1 MIKIMS
7 FKWTENSATNYINA
21 VESPEIQSLLHS
33 FQTQA
38 YPKKQFGINQE
49 VQDLNNIL
57 YKTAQK
63 SNLTT
68 VKPKKKRLE
77 TDKLFDLDC
86 KALRKNLRNLSNQK
100 HRQPD
105 NPDLRLQYCEALKQ
119 YKATLRRKKAQIL
132 QNQFEE
138 IEKSIN
144 SHKFWDK
151 WKLLYKPNQ
160 EILAIQDG
168 ETWKTHFQELY
179 SPTEILNSNQNEI
192 INKLDN
198 LERSIKA
205 NQNPLDFPITL
216 NELEDKL
223 RVLEPKKA
231 CGVDSILN
239 EMLKHTDQ
247 RFKLAML
254 KLFK

>member
-1 MIKIMS
+1 M
-7 FKWTENSATNYINA
+7 
-21 VESPEIQSLLHS
+21 
-33 FQTQA
+33 
-38 YPKKQFGINQE
+38 
-49 VQDLNNIL
+49 
-57 YKTAQK
+57 
-63 SNLTT
+63 
-68 VKPKKKRLE
+68 
-77 TDKLFDLDC
+77 
-86 KALRKNLRNLSNQK
+86 
-100 HRQPD
+100 
-105 NPDLRLQYCEALKQ
+105 
-119 YKATLRRKKAQIL
+119 

-144 SHKFWDK
+144 SHKFWEK

-168 ETWKTHFQELY
+168 ETWKTNFQELY
-179 SPTEILNSNQNEI
+179 SPTEIQNSNQNEI

-198 LERSIKA
+198 LERSIKG

-254 KLFK
+254 KLFNDVLCVGFFPEIWNKGLISPNSQERRPN

>member
-1 MIKIMS
+1 M
-7 FKWTENSATNYINA
+7 
-21 VESPEIQSLLHS
+21 
-33 FQTQA
+33 
-38 YPKKQFGINQE
+38 
-49 VQDLNNIL
+49 
-57 YKTAQK
+57 
-63 SNLTT
+63 
-68 VKPKKKRLE
+68 
-77 TDKLFDLDC
+77 
-86 KALRKNLRNLSNQK
+86 
-100 HRQPD
+100 
-105 NPDLRLQYCEALKQ
+105 
-119 YKATLRRKKAQIL
+119 

-144 SHKFWDK
+144 SHKFWEK

-179 SPTEILNSNQNEI
+179 SPTEIQNSNQNET

-198 LERSIKA
+198 LERSIKG

-231 CGVDSILN
+231 CGCRQHPERDAETHRPTLQTGHAKTV
-239 EMLKHTDQ
+239 Q
-247 RFKLAML
+247 
-254 KLFK
+254 